1 MISSWSRAGAA
12 LSPAQLREARRF
24 AVQMVYQLE
33 ASQQVF
39 LTEPVLLAFFN
50 QNEVA
55 AELRDYV
62 QAAAQTVT
70 DKRESIDSHIEACTS
85 NWKLSRIARVD
96 LAIIRICTAEL
107 MTRPEVPKDVIIYE
121 GVELGKQFGS
131 TASGGFINGV
141 LDSVAKRIQGTGES
155 HA

>member
-1 MISSWSRAGAA
+1 MISAWSRAGAA
-12 LSPAQLREARRF
+12 LSPVQLREARRF
-24 AVQMVYQLE
+24 AVQIIYQLE
-33 ASQQVF
+33 ASQQTF

-55 AELRDYV
+55 SELRDYV
-62 QAAAQTVT
+62 SAAAQTFV
-70 DKRESIDSHIEACTS
+70 DKREKVDSLIEACTS

-96 LAIIRICTAEL
+96 LAILRICTAEL
-107 MTRPEVPKDVIIYE
+107 MTRPEVPKDVIINE

-141 LDSVAKRIQGTGES
+141 LDSVAKRAQDSGGS
-155 HA
+155 GV